1 MLDYLIKSSE
11 EQEKYLLYQYALE
24 YYRVKHFNE
33 APNGRTEIRRKWRWF
48 RWDKWKIFLDGK
60 FIGYIKNGETKLID
74 KQGVIFIDGSGY
86 FNEDGTQSRISRFFR
101 FFGYEIDTAPS
112 AFNSKHD
119 VLGSSLAYY
128 LCDVSL
134 KKSIINGITS
144 NEYANNISVK
154 LKFKTK
160 EFIPLSTD
168 PEYYH

>member
-1 MLDYLIKSSE
+1 MFDYLIKSSE

-86 FNEDGTQSRISRFFR
+86 FNEDGTLSRISRFFR
-101 FFGYEIDTAPS
+101 FFGYEIDTA
-112 AFNSKHD
+112 
-119 VLGSSLAYY
+119 L
-128 LCDVSL
+128 
-134 KKSIINGITS
+134 
-144 NEYANNISVK
+144 
-154 LKFKTK
+154 
-160 EFIPLSTD
+160 
-168 PEYYH
+168 